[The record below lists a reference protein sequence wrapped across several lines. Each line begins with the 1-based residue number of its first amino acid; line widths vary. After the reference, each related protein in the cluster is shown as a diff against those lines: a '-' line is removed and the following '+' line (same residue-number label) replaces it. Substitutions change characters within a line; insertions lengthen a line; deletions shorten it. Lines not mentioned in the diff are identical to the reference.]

1 MERREISWAQEFRI
15 FCISTLPSRKW
26 IIAPHTKYGLPVVIS
41 PKGYSVES
49 GDSNFTMRKT
59 DKHKSA
65 RWSQLTSTV
74 GGLINCSLYMLD
86 ENGTL
91 PLCVSSPRHITAV

>member
-1 MERREISWAQEFRI
+1 MGTRI
-15 FCISTLPSRKW
+15 PNILHKYSALEEMDHSS
-26 IIAPHTKYGLPVVIS
+26 PHFKYGLPVVMS